1 MLAKLHTRLGD
12 FWWYSLMLFC
22 ACRAADLLNAF
33 VGLWLV
39 PKYVDPSELGAV
51 QPLGNFASFL
61 ALPIAVFANT
71 FRNEVSRLSIGKEFG
86 KLKTLMRS
94 VFIAT
99 AIFLFVAIVV
109 ARFTLPIF
117 LERIRI
123 VEGSL
128 GMIIIVTA
136 FITAVAPIFT
146 NTIQALGKFK
156 ANAIMNLVGAPLRL
170 LTMLVAMPFRPI
182 AGYFVGQGASPSFNI
197 VASVFA
203 LRKELSVKAEVYW
216 DRANIRKFAR
226 LLAIFLVSGAAVS
239 VATLVESTV
248 LRQRLPDLDS
258 AGYYM
263 ATRFSDISGFLYNTL
278 VFTLFPFTAAL
289 AAKGRDMRPLIMK
302 SAVATIGFS
311 ALVALP
317 FFFFGETI
325 LAFLPHGEQYSA
337 YWWAIPWMIGN
348 STLISLSGLY
358 VTAELSA
365 NRFGFMKWMTPL
377 DIIYP
382 TLLLAVTGYGYFVG
396 SLPESW
402 TTFLDAHNIRSLDTM
417 LWWMTGFYFIKTV
430 GCILAMAMAG
440 RKGTA

>member
-1 MLAKLHTRLGD
+1 
-12 FWWYSLMLFC
+12 MLFC

-51 QPLGNFASFL
+51 MPLTQFANFL

-99 AIFLFVAIVV
+99 AIFLFVAIIV

-128 GMIIIVTA
+128 GMIIIATA

-146 NTIQALGKFK
+146 NTSQALGKFK
-156 ANAIMNLVGAPLRL
+156 ANALMNLVGAPLRL
-170 LTMLVAMPFRPI
+170 LTMLAAMPFRPL

-197 VASVFA
+197 VASVVA
-203 LRKELSVKAEVYW
+203 LRKELSVKAESYW
-216 DRANIRKFAR
+216 DRATMRKFAR
-226 LLAIFLVSGAAVS
+226 LLAIFLASGAAAS

-263 ATRFSDISGFLYNTL
+263 ATRFSDISNFLYCTL

-289 AAKGRDMRPLIMK
+289 AAKGRDLRPLILK

-317 FFFFGETI
+317 FFFFGEAI

-337 YWWAIPWMIGN
+337 YWWAILWQIGIN
-348 STLISLSGLY
+348 TLVAIIGLY

-365 NRFGFMKWMTPL
+365 NRFGFMKWMIPL
-377 DIIYP
+377 DLVYP
-382 TLLLAVTGYGYFVG
+382 ALLLLITGHGY
-396 SLPESW
+396 LAEIIPASW
-402 TTFLDAHNIRSLDTM
+402 TAFLDAHNIRSLDTM
-417 LWWMTGFYFIKTV
+417 LWWMAAASAIKV
-430 GCILAMAMAG
+430 IGCLTAMTT
-440 RKGTA
+440 RKH